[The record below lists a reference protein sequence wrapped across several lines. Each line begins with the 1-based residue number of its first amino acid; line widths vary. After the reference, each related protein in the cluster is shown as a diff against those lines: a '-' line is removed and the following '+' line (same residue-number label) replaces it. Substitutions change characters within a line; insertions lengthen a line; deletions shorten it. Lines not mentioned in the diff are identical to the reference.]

1 VFYLFLGLGIGFICW
16 NCQIAFVFI
25 PPSNLKI
32 RPSQSFRS
40 RPPLPIVA
48 MTGFLGALFIILLLI
63 CTICALLF
71 FVFIVSCRL
80 RFRKCTK
87 RARVVGFFHPFC
99 SAGGGGERVLW
110 KAIQVLGD
118 LHDKGLPL
126 EVVVYTIDSTK
137 ESYKE
142 GMCELLM
149 NPRRLVSVMLLS
161 LTCYRCCIWQ
171 YLRSPSTYSN
181 TLLHYAIKIASF
193 NIRSP
198 SRVRALLR

>member
-1 VFYLFLGLGIGFICW
+1 
-16 NCQIAFVFI
+16 
-25 PPSNLKI
+25 
-32 RPSQSFRS
+32 
-40 RPPLPIVA
+40 
-48 MTGFLGALFIILLLI
+48 MTGFLGALFTILRLI

-80 RFRKCTK
+80 RFRKCTT

-149 NPRRLVSVMLLS
+149 NPRRLVFVLADVLS
-161 LTCYRCCIWQ
+161 L
-171 YLRSPSTYSN
+171 
-181 TLLHYAIKIASF
+181 LHISIPQISF
-193 NIRSP
+193 NMFKHASP
-198 SRVRALLR
+198 LPHQNRFL